1 MNKKYTVVGIGEVL
15 WDVFPDKST
24 FGGAP
29 ANVACMVAGLNSSE
43 TEAFIISAVGDDDL
57 GGRALAELQG
67 HGVETSL
74 LQTSQYGTGAVNI
87 SLDESRQAI
96 YTFADNC
103 AWDNIQWCDELLKLS
118 QKTDALCFGSLA
130 QRAET
135 SRRTIQKFVES
146 VPATAI
152 KVFDVNLRAS
162 FYSKE
167 TLLQSLELA
176 NVLKIN
182 EEELPVL
189 AEMLEISGEVDVLL
203 HSLAASHELKTI
215 VFTQGAKGSILL
227 KDGFM
232 AQIPTVKT
240 EVIDTVGAGDSFTAS
255 IIIGLLKGQDLLRIG
270 SAASKVAAH
279 VCAHHGAT
287 PKLSEE
293 MQAIF
298 APALTSEA

>member
-1 MNKKYTVVGIGEVL
+1 M
-15 WDVFPDKST
+15 
-24 FGGAP
+24 
-29 ANVACMVAGLNSSE
+29 
-43 TEAFIISAVGDDDL
+43 
-57 GGRALAELQG
+57 
-67 HGVETSL
+67 
-74 LQTSQYGTGAVNI
+74 
-87 SLDESRQAI
+87 
-96 YTFADNC
+96 
-103 AWDNIQWCDELLKLS
+103 
-118 QKTDALCFGSLA
+118 
-130 QRAET
+130 
-135 SRRTIQKFVES
+135 
-146 VPATAI
+146 
-152 KVFDVNLRAS
+152 FDVNLRAS

-189 AEMLEISGEVDVLL
+189 AEMLEIYGEVDVLL

-232 AQIPTVKT
+232 VQIPTIKT

-293 MQAIF
+293 LQAIF